1 MNISEVPNSHLNSE
15 NSVTTTLPN
24 SDEKSMPNNINV
36 NIQPKKRGRKPKNI
50 TQPKEIIQEEL
61 EKHISN
67 KNDREQ
73 SEEEKKPE
81 KILKKRGRKP
91 KIKTPEELEIEK
103 IPKKRGRKPKEKVYS
118 VKELPKTFF
127 EENKNE
133 TLILHLPI
141 NLNEIQQKNNPEPI
155 SEDNFSY
162 LENDNNFSQTNLPTQ
177 NNLLENNEDNSI
189 NYQELLSFDEIK
201 EQPQYDDIQSVN
213 DNLNEKMNTFV
224 SSSIDKNINKKENQ
238 NSLENIL
245 EKKEHNEIIHNE
257 NIHDDNEQTLQHDSK
272 NNNKIVGRIA
282 AIIDYK
288 FCELVKEKIGYFGFF
303 ECIEDFQCAEALLQS
318 AQNWLKLKN
327 INVMRGPIDG
337 RVDIGCGFL
346 YKGFGSPSSVLSSYT
361 PEYYISFVEKFNMK
375 KVRDFISYYIDLSKP
390 LPQQLKEKA
399 QHCKDSGIKIRPF
412 NRLRTQKE
420 LNWWINL
427 FLESF
432 TDHWG
437 FVPTSTEEVRSRFG
451 VKQIRWAVDQ
461 KLFLIAEYNELPVA
475 FLWSTPEYNQIFIF
489 ACNREIFFT
498 QIFFIIKITVVC

>member
-1 MNISEVPNSHLNSE
+1 MNISKVTHHNSIPE
-15 NSVTTTLPN
+15 NSTTSTLLN

-61 EKHISN
+61 KKHISN
-67 KNDREQ
+67 ENDREQ

-201 EQPQYDDIQSVN
+201 EQSQYDDIQSVN
-213 DNLNEKMNTFV
+213 DNLNQKINTFV

-272 NNNKIVGRIA
+272 NNNKIVKKNLRNILYEFINANNSNIWPEKTNICCWWCCHQFDNIPCSLPQFYKREKFYVKGIFCSFNCA
-282 AIIDYK
+282 ASYNFNNNDNDMYEKYSLLNLMYKKLYNKNFVKINLAPPRETLKMFGGYLSIEEFRENALENNKLFNVISPPLISIIPK
-288 FCELVKEKIGYFGFF
+288 IEESINHNKVFGHTLVNGVNENILNKT
-303 ECIEDFQCAEALLQS
+303 
-318 AQNWLKLKN
+318 QNSLKLKRN
-327 INVMRGPIDG
+327 KPVTNPNST
-337 RVDIGCGFL
+337 L
-346 YKGFGSPSSVLSSYT
+346 Q
-361 PEYYISFVEKFNMK
+361 SFM
-375 KVRDFISYYIDLSKP
+375 DL
-390 LPQQLKEKA
+390 
-399 QHCKDSGIKIRPF
+399 KI
-412 NRLRTQKE
+412 L
-420 LNWWINL
+420 
-427 FLESF
+427 
-432 TDHWG
+432 
-437 FVPTSTEEVRSRFG
+437 
-451 VKQIRWAVDQ
+451 
-461 KLFLIAEYNELPVA
+461 
-475 FLWSTPEYNQIFIF
+475 
-489 ACNREIFFT
+489 
-498 QIFFIIKITVVC
+498 